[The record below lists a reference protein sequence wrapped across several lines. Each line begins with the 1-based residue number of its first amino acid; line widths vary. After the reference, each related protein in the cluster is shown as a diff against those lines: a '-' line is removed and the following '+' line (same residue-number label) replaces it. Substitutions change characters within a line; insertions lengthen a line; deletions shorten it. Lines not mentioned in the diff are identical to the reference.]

1 MFNFPP
7 ILIGAGEGSTAILDY
22 LKGLDLENTFSLYV
36 KRLLLLNRINTEP

>member
-22 LKGLDLENTFSLYV
+22 FKGLELENTFYLYM
-36 KRLLLLNRINTEP
+36 KPLLRIYRINTVP